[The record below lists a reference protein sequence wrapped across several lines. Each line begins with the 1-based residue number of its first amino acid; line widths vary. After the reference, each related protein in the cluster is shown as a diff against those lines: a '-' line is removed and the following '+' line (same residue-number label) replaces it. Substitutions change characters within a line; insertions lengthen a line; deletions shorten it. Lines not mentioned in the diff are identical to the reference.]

1 MKRIYIA
8 GPYSAPNIIQGLE
21 NIRAGQRMATKLLLH
36 GFAVFAPWLDHQ
48 LFLQL
53 REGETI
59 SLETIQEHSM
69 AWLRVADA
77 VLVLKGFEASKGT
90 LAEMRVAYELEKPV
104 FFNVMDLYSWDDRN
118 QTEPEPH
125 F

>member
-1 MKRIYIA
+1 MKKIYIA
-8 GPYSAPNIIQGLE
+8 GPYSATNIIQGLE

-59 SLETIQEHSM
+59 SLETIQAHSM
-69 AWLRVADA
+69 EWLKVADA
-77 VLVLKGFEASKGT
+77 VLVLKGFEASRGT
-90 LAEMRVAYELEKPV
+90 LEEMRVAYDLEKPV
-104 FFNVMDLYSWDDRN
+104 FFNPMDLYSWND
-118 QTEPEPH
+118 QKAGVV
-125 F
+125 